1 VSELLESEA
10 VFYALQRTL
19 ASFPD
24 VEHVLA
30 ACVQV
35 PRQELASLTDSRLS
49 AVLSLKLT
57 VQLVKQLA
65 TALADSRCT
74 LLQTFLTVNCV
85 VFQILIRSEGSCNV
99 GFWYSSSLLCQVSFL
114 ATTNQN
120 SGAYRRIPIKFS
132 CGLLLVLV

>member
-1 VSELLESEA
+1 MSELLDSEA

-35 PRQELASLTDSRLS
+35 PRQELTSLTDSRLS

-65 TALADSRCT
+65 AALADSRCT
-74 LLQTFLTVNCV
+74 LLQTFLAVNYI
-85 VFQILIRSEGSCNV
+85 VFQILIKSEGSCNV
-99 GFWYSSSLLCQVSFL
+99 GF
-114 ATTNQN
+114 
-120 SGAYRRIPIKFS
+120 
-132 CGLLLVLV
+132 